1 MVLLLLTKYRIV
13 LVKEVMTHSLMYHRT
28 HQHRCYRLKNR
39 LRLGEMWLS
48 ECTNE
53 YVLSNHQC
61 DSSFIIGWPLTNC
74 IAMFRYGEWIMV

>member
-1 MVLLLLTKYRIV
+1 M
-13 LVKEVMTHSLMYHRT
+13 KEVMTHFLMYHRT

-48 ECTNE
+48 ECT
-53 YVLSNHQC
+53 VLPNQC

-74 IAMFRYGEWIMV
+74 IAMFRYVQWIIDNGTMV